1 MDVQVLS
8 KTVFTGQYDT
18 IPVIKKVAATA
29 EVVKRTVTLS
39 HFDCQGGSRAV
50 SKMSPIEQDVH
61 VVCDI
66 YIWRSGGNGLVVWR
80 YYTEHS
86 TYYRFIR
93 SYCTQE
99 VFEQKQESRIRPLLE
114 VLTLIRAN
122 LQTY

>member
-66 YIWRSGGNGLVVWR
+66 SGDLEVTVWL
-80 YYTEHS
+80 S
-86 TYYRFIR
+86 GDIIR
-93 SYCTQE
+93 NIPLIIVLYGATVHKKYLNKS
-99 VFEQKQESRIRPLLE
+99 KNQESVRYWRFL
-114 VLTLIRAN
+114 R
-122 LQTY
+122 